1 MTCGVFREQ
10 LDKLICMA
18 EEAEEVLKDS
28 DPVGSPDLNVVQTR
42 IEKLKVLRMVH
53 IRRFVLNVLFNIIF
67 LCVAC
72 PLSYIILFQGHLLKL
87 SSLSPDLERVNE
99 MVYRIP
105 VSDRDIKRLQSLNR
119 AWATHSAH
127 LTERFRYQ
135 KSPSGRDSN
144 LNLCQIKLPTVGD
157 PFLYSTTSVGNP

>member
-1 MTCGVFREQ
+1 MT
-10 LDKLICMA
+10 
-18 EEAEEVLKDS
+18 EEAEEVLKES

-53 IRRFVLNVLFNIIF
+53 IRRFVFNVLFNIVF

-72 PLSYIILFQGHLLKL
+72 PLTYIILFQGHLLKL

-135 KSPSGRDSN
+135 KSPFGCLRKRLQCKPLPNQTTRCGGSFFIQYNFSGKPLTWLSSS
-144 LNLCQIKLPTVGD
+144 LS
-157 PFLYSTTSVGNP
+157 Y